1 MDRAMPCISHNLFL
15 PRPYLDV
22 TDLDRKLFETKKEK
36 VSSMGLN
43 VSRKT
48 EKNLALDVKIDKLL
62 PLIVKKDHR
71 KTFPFKSNGK
81 KFTVSC
87 KWPKF

>member
-1 MDRAMPCISHNLFL
+1 MPCISHNLFL

-22 TDLDRKLFETKKEK
+22 SDLDRKLFETKKEK

-81 KFTVSC
+81 KLPLAVNGQNFNR
-87 KWPKF
+87 